1 MIASLG
7 CHQKISWSL
16 MFHFYDQ
23 DRDACNNGMHAGM
36 SLPHKLQC
44 AGQSEEKFPT
54 QKRTEA

>member
-16 MFHFYDQ
+16 MFHFNDQ

-44 AGQSEEKFPT
+44 AGQ
-54 QKRTEA
+54 